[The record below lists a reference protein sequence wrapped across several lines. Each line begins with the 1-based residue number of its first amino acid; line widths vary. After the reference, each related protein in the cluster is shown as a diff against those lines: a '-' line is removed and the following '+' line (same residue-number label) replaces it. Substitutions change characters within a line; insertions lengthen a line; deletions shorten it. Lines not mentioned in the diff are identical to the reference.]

1 MEVVFLIGRIMFASI
16 FIASGIAHFQNR
28 VQMGQFAES
37 KGAPGGEQG
46 VVASGVMILVGG
58 VLILLG
64 LWADVG
70 ALLIFFFLLPAA
82 YYFHDFWNVAD
93 PQEQQAQQAQFFKN
107 ISMAGAA
114 LIILYLYWVGGEF
127 VDISVSGPLFIE
139 Q

>member
-1 MEVVFLIGRIMFASI
+1 MEVVFLIGRIMFAAI

-28 VQMGQFAES
+28 VAMGQYAES

-46 VVASGVMILVGG
+46 VVATGAMILLGG

-82 YYFHDFWNVAD
+82 YYMHDFWNVAD

-107 ISMAGAA
+107 ISMAGGA